1 MYKNLLCYDVVYHII
16 EYVKGKSSRDCKKY
30 NFFEKKVFK
39 SLKNE
44 RGVFKMEQSLIVRG
58 TPQEYLCK
66 NWFVGKL
73 LEGQLLC
80 RNIHRVF
87 ILHGTESW
95 QAAKPYFPTFQKV
108 TAVFENYGGVCTDQ
122 RVQKLEA
129 QVLDNHLEA
138 IVAVGGGK
146 VADLGKALAHKMALP
161 VIILPTLA
169 ATCAPCTPLSV
180 MYREDGAME
189 RYDVF
194 PQANA
199 LVLVEPRV
207 LLHSPRSLMVAGIGD
222 TLAKWY
228 EADAIISQLDVQVL
242 PIQVSH
248 FAAEKC
254 RDILLN
260 ESINA
265 LKAMEEQQ
273 LNQSFIDVIETNL
286 IIGGMVGGFGDDYG
300 RTAGAH
306 SIHDALTLLP
316 ASHRQLHGNK
326 VAYGVFV
333 QLAIEEKW
341 QEIDELIPFYH
352 QLGLPISLKEMEM
365 DLTEAEYQEVAETCL
380 YRRRNDSLYET
391 KNYP

>member
-1 MYKNLLCYDVVYHII
+1 M
-16 EYVKGKSSRDCKKY
+16 KGI
-30 NFFEKKVFK
+30 
-39 SLKNE
+39 
-44 RGVFKMEQSLIVRG
+44 FKMEQSLIVRG
-58 TPQEYLCK
+58 TPQEYLCEIGS
-66 NWFVGKL
+66 WEL

-122 RVQKLEA
+122 RVQELEA

-138 IVAVGGGK
+138 IVAVRGGK

-341 QEIDELIPFYH
+341 QEIAELIPFYH
-352 QLGLPISLKEMEM
+352 QLGLPISLKEMDM
-365 DLTEAEYQEVAETCL
+365 DLTEAEYQEVAERACIEG
-380 YRRRNDSLYET
+380 ET
-391 KNYP
+391 IHYMKQKITPEIVKTAMQDLEKYTATK

>member
-1 MYKNLLCYDVVYHII
+1 
-16 EYVKGKSSRDCKKY
+16 
-30 NFFEKKVFK
+30 
-39 SLKNE
+39 
-44 RGVFKMEQSLIVRG
+44 MEQSLIVRG
-58 TPQEYLCK
+58 TPQEYLCEIGS
-66 NWFVGKL
+66 WEL

-122 RVQKLEA
+122 RVQELEA

-146 VADLGKALAHKMALP
+146 V
-161 VIILPTLA
+161 
-169 ATCAPCTPLSV
+169 
-180 MYREDGAME
+180 
-189 RYDVF
+189 
-194 PQANA
+194 

-341 QEIDELIPFYH
+341 QEIAELIPFYH

-365 DLTEAEYQEVAETCL
+365 DLTEAEYQEVAERACIEG
-380 YRRRNDSLYET
+380 ET
-391 KNYP
+391 IHYMKQKITPEIVKTAMQDLEKYTATK

>member
-1 MYKNLLCYDVVYHII
+1 
-16 EYVKGKSSRDCKKY
+16 
-30 NFFEKKVFK
+30 
-39 SLKNE
+39 
-44 RGVFKMEQSLIVRG
+44 MEQSLIVRG
-58 TPQEYLCK
+58 TPQEYLCEIGS
-66 NWFVGKL
+66 WEL

-87 ILHGTESW
+87 ILHGLSHGKR
-95 QAAKPYFPTFQKV
+95 QNRIFRRFKSNSC
-108 TAVFENYGGVCTDQ
+108 FENYGGVCTDQ
-122 RVQKLEA
+122 RVQELEA

-341 QEIDELIPFYH
+341 QEIAELIPFYH
-352 QLGLPISLKEMEM
+352 QLGLPISLK
-365 DLTEAEYQEVAETCL
+365 
-380 YRRRNDSLYET
+380 RNGHGL
-391 KNYP
+391 N